1 MLFSGLLWLLVI
13 LGAIA
18 AGLAAMA
25 FVARRMGY
33 GNGGYGPEG
42 EPDPIVDNEPKHHGP
57 RKSVPLKL
65 HLPDFRGL
73 RLGDFRN
80 DGRALRDF
88 GELVTVAT
96 LAAEGWKKLPSKLQG
111 GHGLDVLVVRE
122 VRGAGG
128 YEARAIEVKTNKA
141 TFNPDTMSD
150 ARVKAALGHLHD
162 IGAFDGGT
170 LEHLLQGVDNG
181 PPYFRKELWR
191 HQLDTGVT
199 TVSDLDE
206 RGHKISSQLRTS
218 THLMDAL
225 YQMIK
230 QLDHNADYVDR
241 KPVDAPIAEE
251 VVLASVARRAKTTK
265 RSLFAVYTRAFA
277 AKPKR
282 RA

>member
-1 MLFSGLLWLLVI
+1 MLFSGLIWLLVI
-13 LGAIA
+13 LAAAAVALGAMVFA
-18 AGLAAMA
+18 
-25 FVARRMGY
+25 ARRMGY
-33 GNGGYGPEG
+33 GNGGDEPFD
-42 EPDPIVDNEPKHHGP
+42 EPDPNIVHEPKHSGP
-57 RKSVPLKL
+57 RKSVPIKL
-65 HLPDFRGL
+65 HLHDFRGL
-73 RLGDFRN
+73 RLADFRN

-111 GHGLDVLVVRE
+111 GQGLDVLVVRE

-141 TFNPDTMSD
+141 TYNPDTMSD

-162 IGAFDGGT
+162 IGAFDAAT
-170 LEHLLQGVDNG
+170 LEHLLDGVDNG
-181 PPYFRKELWR
+181 PPYFRKEVWR

-206 RGHKISSQLRTS
+206 DGRKVSSQLRS
-218 THLMDAL
+218 SAHLMDAL

-241 KPVDAPIAEE
+241 KPVDAPVAEE
-251 VVLASVARRAKTTK
+251 VVLASARRVKPAK